1 MEEVWVVYLCL
12 ILLVMVLFLMKH
24 NPHVEEAK
32 KERESKSPPPSSS
45 FFPSNVGK
53 QLEHSQEELENYL
66 DRLSHVLFDT
76 EARKRDGHH
85 DQKSHHH
92 HHRSADVM
100 SETKEHSGKEAA
112 RSPYLSSHTRVQEK
126 TTPPGSTENIVEEI
140 EQAVQETVD
149 TDLYVRR
156 RQRPAASKRYREGY
170 WPETAVQPETDTT

>member
-12 ILLVMVLFLMKH
+12 ILLIMVLFLMRH

-32 KERESKSPPPSSS
+32 KDRESKSPPPPSS

-53 QLEHSQEELENYL
+53 QLEHTQEELEHYL
-66 DRLSHVLFDT
+66 ERLTHVLFDT

-92 HHRSADVM
+92 HHRSADVT
-100 SETKEHSGKEAA
+100 SETTEHSGKEAA
-112 RSPYLSSHTRVQEK
+112 RSQYLPSHTRVQEK

-140 EQAVQETVD
+140 GLKQLFSLRPILLRAVAAPASTVCGSS
-149 TDLYVRR
+149 L
-156 RQRPAASKRYREGY
+156 QN
-170 WPETAVQPETDTT
+170 

>member
-12 ILLVMVLFLMKH
+12 ILLIMVLLLMRH

-45 FFPSNVGK
+45 LFPSNVGK
-53 QLEHSQEELENYL
+53 QLEHTQEELENYL
-66 DRLSHVLFDT
+66 DRLTHVLFAT
-76 EARKRDGHH
+76 EGRKRDGQH

-92 HHRSADVM
+92 RSADVV

-112 RSPYLSSHTRVQEK
+112 HSQYLSSYARVQEK

-156 RQRPAASKRYREGY
+156 RQRPTASRRYHEGY
-170 WPETAVQPETDTT
+170 RPETAIQPETDTT

>member
-12 ILLVMVLFLMKH
+12 ILLMIVLFLMKH

-45 FFPSNVGK
+45 VFPSNVGK
-53 QLEHSQEELENYL
+53 QLEHTQEELESYL
-66 DRLSHVLFDT
+66 NRLTHVLFDS

-92 HHRSADVM
+92 HHRSADVL

-112 RSPYLSSHTRVQEK
+112 RSQHLSSYTRVQEK
-126 TTPPGSTENIVEEI
+126 ATPPGSTENIVEEI
-140 EQAVQETVD
+140 GLKQPLSLRPILLRAVAA
-149 TDLYVRR
+149 
-156 RQRPAASKRYREGY
+156 PAS
-170 WPETAVQPETDTT
+170 TACGSSLQN

>member
-12 ILLVMVLFLMKH
+12 ILLIIVLLLMRH
-24 NPHVEEAK
+24 NPHMEEAK
-32 KERESKSPPPSSS
+32 KERESRSPPPPSS
-45 FFPSNVGK
+45 FVPSDVGK
-53 QLEHSQEELENYL
+53 QLEHSQEDLEHYL
-66 DRLSHVLFDT
+66 DRLTHVLFAT

-92 HHRSADVM
+92 RSADVM
-100 SETKEHSGKEAA
+100 SETKERSGKEAA
-112 RSPYLSSHTRVQEK
+112 HAQYLSSYMRVQEK

-156 RQRPAASKRYREGY
+156 RLRPTASRRYREGY
-170 WPETAVQPETDTT
+170 RPETAAQPETDTA